1 MEEVIYIKGIK
12 EAAPVGWNGSYADG
26 GKSQSWWLP
35 VTVVRSHVNLSASDH
50 SEMASDINRFASCF
64 LALCAKA
71 LAVADSNLENVDF
84 HNENAFSALCEPVAA
99 CQEYIIRIFSKK
111 KEHLQKCKCSKTTS
125 FGEHNTLKAQHFP
138 MQRYSFFSLL
148 QHLFYGRYVFKEK
161 SICPILADT
170 LYRLALESTSNH
182 IS

>member
-1 MEEVIYIKGIK
+1 MEEVIYIKDIK
-12 EAAPVGWNGSYADG
+12 EAAPVGWNGSCADG

-35 VTVVRSHVNLSASDH
+35 VTVVSSHVNLSAFDH
-50 SEMASDINRFASCF
+50 SEMASDINGFASCF

-84 HNENAFSALCEPVAA
+84 HNENAFSALCEQGAA

-111 KEHLQKCKCSKTTS
+111 KEHLQKRKCSKTTS

-138 MQRYSFFSLL
+138 MQRYTFFSLL